1 MSLMSLIDAAMDKV
15 PVPLRCACGCNTGKR
30 RPKNEDNFSFDG
42 KYLRDPNNVRSLGDE
57 VLTMRVGGLDWET
70 GFPRLFGVF
79 DGMGGGDYGEVA
91 SEKAAHIVH
100 DWLVDRD
107 KIADDELDGV
117 ENSLAALCL
126 LINQEVYHTAFNLG
140 SEQMGSTL
148 AMLYFLSGYV
158 WTVNLGD
165 SRVFRVR
172 NGNMRQL
179 SVDHTDEEE
188 MRAVGIVDRKPM
200 LTQYLGINPEVFN
213 LEPSVS
219 RRTVKRGDVYLVCSD
234 GLTDMVQEDRICEI
248 LDEGKSPE
256 ECVRK
261 LIRSALEAG
270 GRDNITTLVIFAG

>member
-1 MSLMSLIDAAMDKV
+1 
-15 PVPLRCACGCNTGKR
+15 
-30 RPKNEDNFSFDG
+30 
-42 KYLRDPNNVRSLGDE
+42 
-57 VLTMRVGGLDWET
+57 
-70 GFPRLFGVF
+70 
-79 DGMGGGDYGEVA
+79 
-91 SEKAAHIVH
+91 
-100 DWLVDRD
+100 
-107 KIADDELDGV
+107 
-117 ENSLAALCL
+117 
-126 LINQEVYHTAFNLG
+126 
-140 SEQMGSTL
+140 
-148 AMLYFLSGYV
+148 
-158 WTVNLGD
+158 
-165 SRVFRVR
+165 
-172 NGNMRQL
+172 
-179 SVDHTDEEE
+179 